1 VSARVV
7 WGKQEDRIVGYLS
20 LVPLSLETIDD
31 LLNARR
37 YAMDIEAS
45 EILPYTPGH
54 PVDIYG
60 MAIDIRPGVSLAQKR
75 TWGELLLLG
84 ARRMIVDLGR
94 RGIIIRSFRA
104 HSTTGD
110 GINMMRH
117 IGFTEI
123 VSPLPGMHDFLI
135 DVEQS
140 GLPFLMDYKKA
151 LRDWQ
156 QHSS

>member
-1 VSARVV
+1 
-7 WGKQEDRIVGYLS
+7 
-20 LVPLSLETIDD
+20 
-31 LLNARR
+31 
-37 YAMDIEAS
+37 MDIEAS

-123 VSPLPGMHDFLI
+123 VSPLPGMHDVLI

-140 GLPFLMDYKKA
+140 GLPFLIDDKKA
-151 LRDWQ
+151 LSDWRR
-156 QHSS
+156 S